1 MLFISGRLLPNE
13 PTLLPLFYFEVF
25 LSFDLGCIS
34 FLGLSYGTDLNLKS
48 SSAKLIG
55 YYYQSTYID
64 IASVLAV
71 EQRSSFI

>member
-13 PTLLPLFYFEVF
+13 PTLLPLFDFEVF

-34 FLGLSYGTDLNLKS
+34 FLGLSYGTDLNLQS
-48 SSAKLIG
+48 SSATFNGHYNQI
-55 YYYQSTYID
+55 TYND

-71 EQRSSFI
+71 GQRSSFI

>member
-13 PTLLPLFYFEVF
+13 PTLLPLFDFEVF